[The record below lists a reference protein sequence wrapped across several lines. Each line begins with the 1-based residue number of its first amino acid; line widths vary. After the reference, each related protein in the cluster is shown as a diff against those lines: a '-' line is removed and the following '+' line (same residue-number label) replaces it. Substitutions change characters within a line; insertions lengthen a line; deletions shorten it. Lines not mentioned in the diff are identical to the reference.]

1 MITAGRLKELIKQNG
16 LIFDKYGSEIDLRSG
31 DGIYFAFSQNRLFK
45 MKEIPNIALEHWRLN
60 EIFET
65 EEQAEWH
72 LKNDAERT
80 ERFEP
85 PMWEDF
91 NHYEFQFINHEN
103 GSARKIIFEVLK
115 KQDNKAKTGGYIS
128 ILNTTLLKDIYEVD
142 TPTKENYEKACKIV
156 HDMIENY
163 KGEYDD

>member
-1 MITAGRLKELIKQNG
+1 MTKKRLKELIKQNG
-16 LIFDKYGSEIDLRSG
+16 LIFDKYGSEIDLKSG

-45 MKEIPNIALEHWRLN
+45 MKEMPNIALEHWRLN

-85 PMWEDF
+85 PMWEDLQEDLEVIDYKFAFTINGNCNYIFLVAKGERGGSIEITEF
-91 NHYEFQFINHEN
+91 NVYKVEPTLFY
-103 GSARKIIFEVLK
+103 SAP
-115 KQDNKAKTGGYIS
+115 AS
-128 ILNTTLLKDIYEVD
+128 
-142 TPTKENYEKACKIV
+142 KENYEKACEIV
-156 HDMIENY
+156 RDLFGGKNE
-163 KGEYDD
+163 

>member
-65 EEQAEWH
+65 KEQAEWH
-72 LKNDAERT
+72 AKTYAERT

-85 PMWEDF
+85 PMWEDIPNSYGF
-91 NHYEFQFINHEN
+91 YRFVFSHNNHYASFSVNKEHNHIGIAIDLVSTYDEP
-103 GSARKIIFEVLK
+103 A
-115 KQDNKAKTGGYIS
+115 
-128 ILNTTLLKDIYEVD
+128 
-142 TPTKENYEKACKIV
+142 TKENYIKACEIV
-156 HDMIENY
+156 RDLFN
-163 KGEYDD
+163 KGGVK

>member
-1 MITAGRLKELIKQNG
+1 MTKAQYGKCYTLDTHKQN
-16 LIFDKYGSEIDLRSG
+16 YV
-31 DGIYFAFSQNRLFK
+31 
-45 MKEIPNIALEHWRLN
+45 LESKDRD
-60 EIFET
+60 
-65 EEQAEWH
+65 EWH
-72 LKNDAERT
+72 SKMDGERI

-115 KQDNKAKTGGYIS
+115 KQDDKAKTGGYIS

-142 TPTKENYEKACKIV
+142 TPTKENYEKACEIV
-156 HDMIENY
+156 RNLFN
-163 KGEYDD
+163 KGGAK

>member
-1 MITAGRLKELIKQNG
+1 MTKKRLKELIKQNG
-16 LIFDKYGSEIDLRSG
+16 LIFDKYGSEIDLKSG

-45 MKEIPNIALEHWRLN
+45 MKEMPNIALEHWRLN

-85 PMWEDF
+85 PMWEDI
-91 NHYEFQFINHEN
+91 NNEGYEFAFVVQIELIRFVVRKESTTLCSN
-103 GSARKIIFEVLK
+103 GSICVFGSSGKFYADEP
-115 KQDNKAKTGGYIS
+115 A
-128 ILNTTLLKDIYEVD
+128 
-142 TPTKENYEKACKIV
+142 TKENYEKACEIV
-156 HDMIENY
+156 RDLF
-163 KGEYDD
+163 KGGAK